1 MSLDM
6 SDIMT
11 SGFYNDV
18 YGYLMGKAYGLL
30 PYAISAIILLF
41 FRYNNFLFIILSLLN
56 LMSVSY
62 FIFIF
67 GNRGAAIALLLTPI
81 FFYFIKKNQSNICLF
96 RLFLYLIIS
105 VIFLALFV
113 YCFEQFLYPV
123 ISSNNIVFQSY
134 EKNLKLIE
142 LGNILNGRDLII
154 SKVLSYIMDK
164 PLLGYGIGSVME
176 ITGFNYPHNF
186 ALQFLF
192 EGGIILAMPIIY
204 LLINSFKLMFS
215 ANVSLNDKT
224 FIFFLF
230 QSSVIQLSF
239 SSYPWQSQIFWLFI
253 GTVIKVNNNLI
264 PTKKIA

>member
-1 MSLDM
+1 
-6 SDIMT
+6 
-11 SGFYNDV
+11 
-18 YGYLMGKAYGLL
+18 
-30 PYAISAIILLF
+30 
-41 FRYNNFLFIILSLLN
+41 
-56 LMSVSY
+56 
-62 FIFIF
+62 
-67 GNRGAAIALLLTPI
+67 
-81 FFYFIKKNQSNICLF
+81 
-96 RLFLYLIIS
+96 
-105 VIFLALFV
+105 
-113 YCFEQFLYPV
+113 
-123 ISSNNIVFQSY
+123 VFQSY